1 MTATLLPF
9 PAGTPTVAALVLT
22 PPELALGGI
31 LVLATLLML
40 WSQGFGLARE
50 VTFSTIRALVQI
62 LLIGG
67 VLTLL
72 TDLDRWYWVIPALF
86 LMTLLATH
94 RAVQG
99 LPRPIPFLKTIAL
112 ASIGTT
118 VMVVVAFLSW
128 AVLRINP
135 WESPLYVVPL
145 AAMVLANAMN
155 GFHLFITRFA
165 AGVYERRDEVEIKLS
180 LGADVRESV
189 QGPLKEAI
197 RTAMLPLGNLLLV
210 VGVIQVPGIM
220 AGQLFADAS
229 PMSAAGFAILMVEA
243 AVASILM
250 STMLAG
256 WLTYRLFFTSAL
268 QLKEK
273 VG

>member
-1 MTATLLPF
+1 MLATLPPIVSPPPCF
-9 PAGTPTVAALVLT
+9 AALVLT
-22 PPELALGGI
+22 PQGLAVGGI
-31 LVLATLLML
+31 LVAATLLML

-50 VTFSTIRALVQI
+50 VTVATIRALLQI

-67 VLTLL
+67 ILILL
-72 TDLDRWYWVIPALF
+72 TDLDRWYWILLTLF

-94 RAVQG
+94 RAAQG
-99 LPRPIPFLKTIAL
+99 LPMPIPFMKTIAL

-118 VMVVVAFLSW
+118 VLVVVGFLSW
-128 AVLRINP
+128 AVLGVEP
-135 WESPLYVVPL
+135 WQSPLYVVPL

-165 AGVYERRDEVEIKLS
+165 AGVYESRDEVEIKLS

-189 QGPLKEAI
+189 QGPLREAI

-210 VGVIQVPGIM
+210 VGVIQIPGVM

-229 PMSAAGFAILMVEA
+229 PMNAAGFAILMVEA

-250 STMLAG
+250 STLLAG
-256 WLTYRLFFTSAL
+256 WLTYRLFFTQAL
-268 QLKEK
+268 QLKEN
-273 VG
+273 VS